1 MPKFKKRTNKF
12 KKNTSNTRGDWEF
25 SFFQKKIIENEEQT
39 IKCGL
44 RPENCFDP
52 KKIPEYMNPQPSKEE
67 LIYKRYLEKDKLN
80 TKEIIILENYLK
92 KKDKDVIND
101 MESID
106 KYGLNYTPITK
117 EGRTRKLLDTLT
129 ALVKKNSPDSIC
141 NIFLRLKEED
151 EFELTPEYTKKYA
164 QQLNKMN
171 LLVNGTDMIKLQ
183 FTKFHNN
190 MPPLNNK
197 SFRKFDP
204 WQIEVINNIDKNL
217 SSVISAPTSAGKTVL
232 SGYAA
237 TKGKTLIVVP
247 TDPLAWQMAAYIGTI
262 IDVDVPII
270 TQTYQSIPKRDAF
283 IEKLNSSQVIVG
295 TADSIVDYL
304 PLININFDWIIF
316 DEIHMI
322 GKKEGSSMELIIKV
336 FNNVPF
342 LALSATIGNV
352 DEVVEWFKKINPTRD
367 VTKIVCDKR
376 FFNLQRFYYNPTTNT
391 LDTLHPL
398 AMVDINEIK
407 DGSILKKSL
416 HPTPPDTWNLYE
428 KLIKEYGDL
437 GELNH
442 QTYFDNNERIHL
454 SKATEFF
461 SDLMEFMIANFDEEK
476 IKKIL
481 NDYKNNNLT
490 NDDVIDLVKL
500 AFLMKEN
507 SKTPAIIFQKNTM
520 ACLRISRKFSKT
532 IDAMEDKAHPRL
544 WSERIKAH
552 KAAHRIE
559 KTLEKEMEKEK
570 AKDSSAKST
579 VSYSSPAKTIK
590 VKVNRNNGDSSRKEM
605 RNFVDQK
612 SKETEEIDID
622 MSGLQEPH
630 ADFILNDYQFFSE
643 GIVEKWVEE
652 LKKFFPSSG
661 TEYHFMIKLLWRGV
675 GVYAKGLPDPY
686 LRLVQTLA
694 NHRKLAIV
702 FSDMSLVFGVSMP
715 FKTVVIYRDAIVEDG
730 LDSMLYHQ
738 MAGRAG
744 RRGLDKEGNV
754 IFAGFEWNRIEE
766 LSVCPIPN
774 IVGTNTLNY
783 VVPHANKLTEI
794 YKNNQ
799 EWDNIF
805 KNALNGR
812 DDDENIEILES
823 IKTNYQ
829 HGWNF
834 AISDDKNHL
843 HMMWKLRNN
852 ENEPVITS
860 FLIPYLKKGFEGLD
874 PNVEEN
880 QVAIAHFLSQFINI
894 MTTNDKSLILP
905 EPEIM
910 NVSSFARIYTL
921 LEELQLELPKNI
933 DGQVFTCIKVNKMI
947 KKDSER
953 GADELRNRLFDFGDK
968 VKAIQHFCFHNKLT
982 NLSRLLG
989 KLLTRIW
996 WIYHQSSPIMKKYLS
1011 LDDENEFK
1019 EISEENLLLEN
1030 DSDNDE
1036 YSGNGESDS
1045 EEEEN
1050 IEEENVEESSSEETS
1065 DEESDED
1072 TSSQQPTQSS
1082 IEV

>member
-1 MPKFKKRTNKF
+1 MPKFKKRTNRF
-12 KKNTSNTRGDWEF
+12 KKNTANTRGDWEF

-39 IKCGL
+39 IKWGL

-52 KKIPEYMNPQPSKEE
+52 KNIPDYMNPQPSKEE
-67 LIYKRYLEKDKLN
+67 LIHKKSLEKEKLN
-80 TKEIIILENYLK
+80 SKELIILDNYLK

-101 MESID
+101 MENID
-106 KYGLNYTPITK
+106 KYGLNYNPITK

-129 ALVKKNSPDSIC
+129 ALVKKNSVESIC
-141 NIFLRLKEED
+141 NIYLRLKEED
-151 EFELTPEYTKKYA
+151 EFELTPDYTKKYNK
-164 QQLNKMN
+164 QLDQMN
-171 LLVNGTDMIKLQ
+171 LLVKGTDMIKLQ

-204 WQIEVINNIDKNL
+204 WQIDVINNIDKNM
-217 SSVISAPTSAGKTVL
+217 STVISAPTSAGKTVL

-262 IDVDVPII
+262 IEVDVPII

-283 IEKLNSSQVIVG
+283 IEKLNNSQVIVG

-322 GKKEGSSMELIIKV
+322 GKQEGSSMELIIKV
-336 FNNVPF
+336 FNKVPF

-352 DEVVEWFKKINPTRD
+352 DEIVQWFKKINTERE

-376 FFNLQRFYYNPTTNT
+376 FFNLQRFYYNPTTNA
-391 LDTLHPL
+391 LDMLHPL

-407 DGSILKKSL
+407 NGSILKKSL

-428 KLIKEYGDL
+428 KLMNEYGDL
-437 GELNH
+437 GNLNH
-442 QTYFDNNERIHL
+442 KTYFDNKERIHL
-454 SKATEFF
+454 SKATEYF
-461 SDLMEFMIANFDEEK
+461 SDLIKFMISNFDEEK

-481 NDYKNNNLT
+481 DSYKNNNLN
-490 NDDVIDLVKL
+490 NDNMIDLVKL

-507 SKTPAIIFQKNTM
+507 KKTPAIIFQKNTM
-520 ACLRISRKFSKT
+520 ACLRISRKFSKI
-532 IDAMEDKAHPRL
+532 IDYMEDQAHPRL
-544 WSERIKAH
+544 RSERIKAH
-552 KAAHRIE
+552 KKAQRME
-559 KTLEKEMEKEK
+559 KTLEKEKEK
-570 AKDSSAKST
+570 DKIKETNAKST
-579 VSYSSPAKTIK
+579 VSYSSSNKTVK
-590 VKVNRNNGDSSRKEM
+590 VKVSRNKGESSRKEM
-605 RNFVDQK
+605 RTFIEQE
-612 SKETEEIDID
+612 SKETDEIDID

-630 ADFILNDYQFFSE
+630 PDFILNDYQFFSE
-643 GIVEKWVEE
+643 GIVEKWVDE
-652 LKKFFPSSG
+652 LKKFFPLSG

-694 NHRKLAIV
+694 NQRKLAIV

-715 FKTVVIYRDAIVEDG
+715 FKTVVIYRDSIVEDD

-754 IFAGFEWNRIEE
+754 IFAGFKWNRIEE

-783 VVPHANKLTEI
+783 VVPHANKLGEI

-805 KNALNGR
+805 KNALNG
-812 DDDENIEILES
+812 DDENENNEMLES

-852 ENEPVITS
+852 ENEPIITS

-880 QVAIAHFLSQFINI
+880 QISIAHFMSQFINI
-894 MTTNDKSLILP
+894 KTTKDASLILP
-905 EPEIM
+905 VPEIM
-910 NVSSFARIYTL
+910 NSPSFARIYTL
-921 LEELQLELPKNI
+921 LEELQLDLPKNV
-933 DGQVFTCIKVNKMI
+933 DSQVFTCIKVNKMI
-947 KKDSER
+947 RRNLER
-953 GADELRNRLFDFGDK
+953 EADELRNRLFEFGDK
-968 VKAIQHFCFHNKLT
+968 VKAVQHFCFHNKLT

-996 WIYHQSSPIMKKYLS
+996 WIYHQSSPIMKKYFS
-1011 LDDENEFK
+1011 FDDENEFN
-1019 EISEENLLLEN
+1019 EVPIENLLLDN

-1036 YSGNGESDS
+1036 YSGNGES
-1045 EEEEN
+1045 
-1050 IEEENVEESSSEETS
+1050 
-1065 DEESDED
+1065 ESDED
-1072 TSSQQPTQSS
+1072 DDGEEANDEEGDTEESSDEEDTSTQQPIQSS
-1082 IEV
+1082 MEV